1 MSASR
6 RPRLANFSLGWLG
19 ALLLCLAALP
29 VRAHTAS
36 TAWLTL
42 SVSNTTVTGQWE
54 ISLRDLDDALGLDA
68 NDDGQLTWGELRA
81 RHADVATYAL
91 NRLGLRADGALLTA
105 RLMEHRVSER
115 GGNACAV
122 LRFNATAA
130 APIRD
135 LALEYR
141 LFFDRDPLHRG
152 LVSQSGVSTLP
163 AKDGQAGKA
172 NTAILSPEHPSVIFH
187 LEADR
192 PTTSF
197 GTFVREGIHH
207 IWTGYD
213 HLLFLLALLLPAV
226 LWRGPDGWRPQA
238 SFRLSLRHVLQVV
251 TAFTVAHSI
260 TLALAAFDIV
270 RLPSRLVE
278 STIAASIGVAAIA
291 NLRHGGSRNIS
302 SAPGSGL
309 AAVAR
314 FAARPWVMPFA
325 FGLIHGFGFAG
336 ALSEL
341 DLHRGALAVP
351 LVGFNLGVEAGQ
363 LACVAVFLPLA
374 FALRGSRFYR
384 LGTLPVASVGILLL
398 AGGWFVERA
407 CDVKFLPF

>member
-1 MSASR
+1 MTFL
-6 RPRLANFSLGWLG
+6 RP
-19 ALLLCLAALP
+19 LLIGLLFLAAHAA
-29 VRAHTAS
+29 RAHTAS

-42 SVSNTTVTGQWE
+42 SVSNATVTGQWE

-81 RHADVATYAL
+81 RHADVAAYAL
-91 NRLGLRADGALLTA
+91 NHLTLRADGEPLTV
-105 RLMEHRVSER
+105 RVREHRLSER
-115 GGNACAV
+115 GGGTCAV
-122 LRFNATAA
+122 LRFEATAT
-130 APIRD
+130 APVRD
-135 LALEYR
+135 LALDYR

-152 LVSQSGVSTLP
+152 LVSQTDGSGSPSLGKT
-163 AKDGQAGKA
+163 AGPV
-172 NTAILSPEHPSVIFH
+172 NTSVLSPERSSVTFH
-187 LEADR
+187 LAEHKAAS
-192 PTTSF
+192 SF
-197 GTFVREGIHH
+197 TRFVREGIHH

-226 LWRGPDGWRPQA
+226 LWRDATGWRPQA
-238 SFRLSLRHVLQVV
+238 SFRQALGRVLQVV

-260 TLALAAFDIV
+260 TLALAAFDLV

-278 STIAASIGVAAIA
+278 STIAASIAVAAIG
-291 NLRHGGSRNIS
+291 NLWRVTDCETSVGTGQSLL
-302 SAPGSGL
+302 GWL
-309 AAVAR
+309 L
-314 FAARPWVMPFA
+314 ARPWVMAFA

-341 DLHRGALAVP
+341 DLHRGSLAVP

-384 LGTLPVASVGILLL
+384 LGALPFASVGILLL
-398 AGGWFVERA
+398 AGGWFIERA

>member
-1 MSASR
+1 MNLL
-6 RPRLANFSLGWLG
+6 RPLLIG
-19 ALLLCLAALP
+19 LLCLAALSA
-29 VRAHTAS
+29 RAHTAS

-81 RHADVATYAL
+81 RHADLATYAL
-91 NRLGLRADGALLTA
+91 NRLTLRADGQPLPVRVL
-105 RLMEHRVSER
+105 EHRLSER
-115 GGNACAV
+115 GGATCAV
-122 LRFNATAA
+122 LRFQATAA
-130 APIRD
+130 APVRD
-135 LALEYR
+135 LALDYR

-152 LVSQSGVSTLP
+152 LVSQTDLSHSIS
-163 AKDGQAGKA
+163 AGA
-172 NTAILSPEHPSVIFH
+172 GPVNTSVLSPERPTVTFH
-187 LEADR
+187 LADHR
-192 PTTSF
+192 AASSF
-197 GTFVREGIHH
+197 PSFVREGVHH

-226 LWRGPDGWRPQA
+226 LWRDASGWRPQP
-238 SFRLSLRHVLQVV
+238 SFRQSLGRVLQVV

-260 TLALAAFDIV
+260 TLALAAFDLV

-278 STIAASIGVAAIA
+278 STIAISIAVAAIA
-291 NLRHGGSRNIS
+291 NLRRGTGDAVS
-302 SAPGSGL
+302 SGAGPSVL
-309 AAVAR
+309 AQL
-314 FAARPWVMPFA
+314 AARPWVMPFA

-341 DLHRGALAVP
+341 DLHRGSLAVP

-384 LGTLPVASVGILLL
+384 FGALPVASVGILLL

>member
-1 MSASR
+1 MRDSR
-6 RPRLANFSLGWLG
+6 RHPLVNWRLVWLG
-19 ALLLCLAALP
+19 ALLLCLAARP
-29 VRAHTAS
+29 ARAHTAS

-68 NDDGQLTWGELRA
+68 NDDGLLTWGELRA
-81 RHADVATYAL
+81 RQAEVATYAFS
-91 NRLGLRADGALLTA
+91 RLGLRVDGVLLAA
-105 RLMEHRVSER
+105 RVLEHRVSER

-122 LRFNATAA
+122 LRFDATAA
-130 APIRD
+130 GPIRD
-135 LALEYR
+135 LALDYR

-152 LVSQSGVSTLP
+152 LVSQTVVNARP
-163 AKDGQAGKA
+163 AKAGRLGEA
-172 NTAILSPEHPSVIFH
+172 NTAILSPEHPSVTFH

-192 PTTSF
+192 PTTSL
-197 GTFVREGIHH
+197 GTFFREGIHH

-226 LWRGPDGWRPQA
+226 LWRGADGWRPQA

-260 TLALAAFDIV
+260 TLALAAFDLV

-278 STIAASIGVAAIA
+278 STIAASIAVAAIA
-291 NLRHGGSRNIS
+291 NLRPRGTRDPEATS
-302 SAPGSGL
+302 GSGL
-309 AAVAR
+309 ATVAR

-341 DLHRGALAVP
+341 DLRRGALAVP

-384 LGTLPVASVGILLL
+384 LGALPVASVGILLL
-398 AGGWFVERA
+398 AGGWLVERA
-407 CDVKFLPF
+407 CDLKFLPF

>member
-1 MSASR
+1 MH
-6 RPRLANFSLGWLG
+6 
-19 ALLLCLAALP
+19 
-29 VRAHTAS
+29 AHTAS

-42 SVSNTTVTGQWE
+42 SVSNATVTGQWE
-54 ISLRDLDDALGLDA
+54 ISLRDLDDVLGLDA

-81 RHADVATYAL
+81 RHADVAAYAL
-91 NRLGLRADGALLTA
+91 KHLTLRADGDPLTL
-105 RLMEHRVSER
+105 RVREHRLSER
-115 GGNACAV
+115 GGGTCAV
-122 LRFNATAA
+122 LRFEATAA
-130 APIRD
+130 APVRE
-135 LALEYR
+135 LALDYR

-152 LVSQSGVSTLP
+152 LVSQTDSGHPLSLEE
-163 AKDGQAGKA
+163 KAGPV
-172 NTAILSPEHPSVIFH
+172 NTSVLSPERPTVTFH
-187 LEADR
+187 LADHKAAS
-192 PTTSF
+192 SF
-197 GTFVREGIHH
+197 TRFVREGIHH

-226 LWRGPDGWRPQA
+226 LWRDATGWRPQP
-238 SFRLSLRHVLQVV
+238 SFRQSLGRVLQVV

-260 TLALAAFDIV
+260 TLALAAFDLV

-278 STIAASIGVAAIA
+278 STIAASIAVAALA
-291 NLRHGGSRNIS
+291 NLRRGKTGETGPGLGHSRW
-302 SAPGSGL
+302 ARL
-309 AAVAR
+309 AGQ
-314 FAARPWVMPFA
+314 PWVMAFA

-384 LGTLPVASVGILLL
+384 FGALPVASVGILLL